1 MRKIRPIARRFPLT
15 TPIDDRSEWQS
26 LPLEERLEAVWEMAL
41 FWAELEREKAR
52 REGREAEIA
61 TDRLLP
67 VARKRPL
74 PKP

>member
-1 MRKIRPIARRFPLT
+1 MGRIRPIARRFPLT

>member
-1 MRKIRPIARRFPLT
+1 MGRILPIARRFFLT
-15 TPIDDRSEWQS
+15 TPVDDRSEWQS

>member
-1 MRKIRPIARRFPLT
+1 MGRIQPIARRFPLT

-41 FWAELEREKAR
+41 FWAEREREKAR

>member
-1 MRKIRPIARRFPLT
+1 MRKIRPIARRFSLT